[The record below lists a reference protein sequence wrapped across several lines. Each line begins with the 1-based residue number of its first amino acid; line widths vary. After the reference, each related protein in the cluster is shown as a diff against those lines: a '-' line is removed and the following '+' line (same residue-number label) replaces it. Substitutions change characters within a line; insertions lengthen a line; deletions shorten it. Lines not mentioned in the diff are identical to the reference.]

1 MRTPALVV
9 ASVVALTALASA
21 QQGAT
26 IAGRI
31 SHADGTPAAEAPVF
45 AATIERGGRLRE
57 VARTRSEWDGQY
69 RLQGVLPGR
78 YVIGAS
84 LNEKAPVTYYPGSHP
99 ADPWREVT
107 VVERV
112 PVAGIDIWLGPFARR
127 YTVSGR
133 VYWPDGRQIENLSI
147 EYGAPTNPDMGI
159 WYVFDPGGLF
169 TIEGAPGGV
178 MMLLARADSPA
189 GPLIGMSSTDVS
201 GHVEDVRIDLE
212 IPGTLAGRVVFDGP
226 RPLGELR
233 VRLMH
238 TLLRVS
244 PLYPLEDA
252 AVAADGQ
259 FHVSQARGQYSFAV
273 TGAPDGWRV
282 RRVRQHGRPLPND
295 RVTVGA
301 GEAVSAVELVVG
313 PE

>member
-1 MRTPALVV
+1 MV
-9 ASVVALTALASA
+9 ASVIALTTLAST

-45 AATIERGGRLRE
+45 AATVERGGRLRE

-69 RLQGVLPGR
+69 RLRGVLPGR

-84 LNEKAPVTYYPGSHP
+84 LNEKAPATYYPGAHL
-99 ADPWREVT
+99 ADPWRSVT

-112 PVAGIDIWLGPFARR
+112 PVEGIDIWLGPFARR

-133 VYWPDGRQIENLSI
+133 VYWPDGHQIDNLSI
-147 EYGAPTNPDMGI
+147 EYGAPANPHMGI

-169 TIEGAPGGV
+169 TIEGAPGGAMV
-178 MMLLARADSPA
+178 LLARADTA
-189 GPLIGMSSTDVS
+189 TGPLIGMSSTDVA

-212 IPGTLAGRVVFDGP
+212 RPGTLAGRVVFDGP
-226 RPLGELR
+226 RPPGELR
-233 VRLMH
+233 VRLVH
-238 TLLRVS
+238 ALLRVS
-244 PLYPLEDA
+244 PLYPVEDA
-252 AVAADGQ
+252 AISANGQ
-259 FHVSQARGQYSFAV
+259 FHVASARGQYSFVV
-273 TGAPDGWRV
+273 TGLPDTWRI
-282 RRVRQHGRPLPND
+282 RRVRHHGRALPSD
-295 RVTVGA
+295 RATVGA
-301 GEAVSAVELVVG
+301 AEQTSGVELQVG